1 MDGACPDNNQKTGY
15 YYSVFLQLLGQHFT
29 PVKKKKKKKKPTIPL
44 YIRGHYM
51 CTVFMHTSVQ
61 CNL

>member
-29 PVKKKKKKKKPTIPL
+29 PVKKKKKKANYSLIHKGTL
-44 YIRGHYM
+44 YVYCVYAHLSSM
-51 CTVFMHTSVQ
+51 
-61 CNL
+61 